1 MCSAVCKIL
10 WVFHCKGLNLEL
22 RSLGPGFPQA
32 GSEEQEQGELS
43 SRYLCPAVVTERV
56 GSC

>member
-10 WVFHCKGLNLEL
+10 WVLHCKGLNLEL
-22 RSLGPGFPQA
+22 GSLGPVPKA
-32 GSEEQEQGELS
+32 GSKEQGELS
-43 SRYLCPAVVTERV
+43 SRYRCPAVVTERV